1 MKHHGVENDGW
12 WFGSQWRALWIDRE
26 CHSLEIGFSR
36 PSSEGGGTLTF
47 VMEHL
52 GRWPTPV
59 LFWLP
64 RPAITIFKLSTM
76 LLGCDSAPEN
86 WLGMPLKRCLFFSH
100 GNALPGWTLLLTLI
114 QSILLC
120 PLRFT
125 SSALL
130 MTKILN
136 VRSTRKQNVSLRNLL
151 SLRPI
156 AVYANLLATTV
167 NASDLS
173 TSPPLI
179 PYSIMAAL
187 FGYLPSKPNLVKS
200 H

>member
-1 MKHHGVENDGW
+1 MTYS
-12 WFGSQWRALWIDRE
+12 GS
-26 CHSLEIGFSR
+26 
-36 PSSEGGGTLTF
+36 
-47 VMEHL
+47 
-52 GRWPTPV
+52 
-59 LFWLP
+59 
-64 RPAITIFKLSTM
+64 LSTSPSGHSN
-76 LLGCDSAPEN
+76 LQIVYDTVGV
-86 WLGMPLKRCLFFSH
+86 WLSSRKLTLNALKTGLFFSH
-100 GNALPGWTLLLTLI
+100 GNALPGWFLLLTLI
-114 QSILLC
+114 ESRLLR

-136 VRSTRKQNVSLRNLL
+136 VRSTTKQNVSLWNLL

-173 TSPPLI
+173 TSPPLV

>member
-1 MKHHGVENDGW
+1 MTYS
-12 WFGSQWRALWIDRE
+12 GS
-26 CHSLEIGFSR
+26 
-36 PSSEGGGTLTF
+36 
-47 VMEHL
+47 
-52 GRWPTPV
+52 
-59 LFWLP
+59 
-64 RPAITIFKLSTM
+64 LSTSPSGHSN
-76 LLGCDSAPEN
+76 LQIVYDAVGV
-86 WLGMPLKRCLFFSH
+86 WLSSRKLTLNALKTCLFFSH

-114 QSILLC
+114 ESRLLR

-130 MTKILN
+130 LTHILN
-136 VRSTRKQNVSLRNLL
+136 VRSTTKQNVSLRNLL

>member
-1 MKHHGVENDGW
+1 MMGDDLAPSGEHFESIENATL
-12 WFGSQWRALWIDRE
+12 SKSV
-26 CHSLEIGFSR
+26 SLGR
-36 PSSEGGGTLTF
+36 RQRWGGGYTHLCYGTSWSMTYSGSLLTSPSGHNNLQIVYDAVGVWLSSRKLTLN
-47 VMEHL
+47 
-52 GRWPTPV
+52 
-59 LFWLP
+59 
-64 RPAITIFKLSTM
+64 A
-76 LLGCDSAPEN
+76 
-86 WLGMPLKRCLFFSH
+86 LKTCLFFSH